1 MLGALEP
8 EAKAGAGLAESYA
21 RHARRSPA
29 RGTRAL
35 VGPPRSARAT
45 SAILYRRAKQPG
57 TMRSALLTS
66 FFLTCVAHGQDL
78 RPLTRVGPKSTLVV
92 AEAQELFPAI
102 ERGERVYTAVLRG
115 AVRHDTVQ
123 RYVRCAPVI
132 GTAACQLHLAAKLD
146 RPVEPGTVYLPG
158 TVSDLRPF
166 MPEKRRIY
174 FWGTDTLDPVLPS
187 EGRSLRCIWRPDGYG
202 DRVLLV
208 QEFDAQES
216 VRTERLY
223 HIRRSTCAASQCDSI
238 AVVRCPP
245 DYRHAGTEPV
255 FVLAL
260 VNGQLVQVWREPADA
275 PGRELLAVR
284 DHAGRRALVF
294 STGDVLQQKRH
305 GWSLESPEAVDHAPR
320 LAQQR

>member
-1 MLGALEP
+1 MRAAL
-8 EAKAGAGLAESYA
+8 L
-21 RHARRSPA
+21 
-29 RGTRAL
+29 
-35 VGPPRSARAT
+35 
-45 SAILYRRAKQPG
+45 IF
-57 TMRSALLTS
+57 ALLT
-66 FFLTCVAHGQDL
+66 CAVHAQYL
-78 RPLTRVGPKSTLVV
+78 RPLTRVGPEGTLVV
-92 AEAQELFPAI
+92 SEAQELFPDI
-102 ERGERVYTAVLRG
+102 ERSVRAYTAVLHGELRT
-115 AVRHDTVQ
+115 DTVR
-123 RYVRCAPVI
+123 RYMRIAPRH
-132 GTAACQLHLAAKLD
+132 GSEARRTQLAAKLE
-146 RPVEPGTVYLPG
+146 RPVETGGVYLPG
-158 TVSDLRPF
+158 SVSGLQPF

-223 HIRRSTCAASQCDSI
+223 HSRRSTCEASQCDSI

-294 STGDVLQQKRH
+294 STGDVLQQVRD
-305 GWSLESPEAVDHAPR
+305 GWSLEGPAALDHAPR

>member
-1 MLGALEP
+1 MRAALFSSIL
-8 EAKAGAGLAESYA
+8 LA
-21 RHARRSPA
+21 
-29 RGTRAL
+29 
-35 VGPPRSARAT
+35 
-45 SAILYRRAKQPG
+45 
-57 TMRSALLTS
+57 
-66 FFLTCVAHGQDL
+66 CVAHCQDL
-78 RPLTRVGPKSTLVV
+78 RPLTRVGPGGTLVV
-92 AEAQELFPAI
+92 SEAQEFFPAI
-102 ERGERVYTAVLRG
+102 ERGVHAYTAVLTG
-115 AVRHDTVQ
+115 ALRSDTVR
-123 RYVRCAPVI
+123 RYVRIAPQH
-132 GTAACQLHLAAKLD
+132 GSETWRAQLAAKLD

-158 TVSDLRPF
+158 AVSDLRPF

-245 DYRHAGTEPV
+245 DHRHAGTEPV